1 MRVIFQRKCAEFRA
15 NMRIILFLFLVILIL
30 ALISISSE
38 ILNKKA
44 KFVILL
50 LVALICAS
58 VFYYTQGVKNTQ
70 NESLELLRAYEQGRS
85 LRCGEYEV
93 NASNFGFE
101 YGTQSFVAKRG
112 AKNYEGVISDIKKC
126 EIKEWISNRSKKS
139 LKN

>member
-1 MRVIFQRKCAEFRA
+1 MRAIFQRKCAEFRA
-15 NMRIILFLFLVILIL
+15 NMRIILFLVLVILIL

-70 NESLELLRAYEQGRS
+70 NASLELLRAYEQGKS

-112 AKNYEGVISDIKKC
+112 AKNYEGVILDIKKC
-126 EIKEWISNRSKKS
+126 EIKE
-139 LKN
+139 

>member
-1 MRVIFQRKCAEFRA
+1 
-15 NMRIILFLFLVILIL
+15 MRIILFLVLVILIL

-112 AKNYEGVISDIKKC
+112 AKNYEGVILDIKKC
-126 EIKEWISNRSKKS
+126 EIKE
-139 LKN
+139 